1 VGLSL
6 WCQRSTRHGKHTN
19 STSLGWNV
27 LFQTSWGRFQ
37 RRFETIFEDL
47 DRHGKL
53 VDQQASAL
61 SIAEVAQIR
70 RENSE
75 WREKRLG
82 QISNDEKLQA
92 DNEYRSIISW
102 LKIDETEQTQ
112 IVEAISDEEKQFPG
126 TCDWVSQNAKIK
138 AWLQKRPECAY
149 LRLQGSPG
157 CGKSVIAAKLVS
169 YLQAVGSPIV
179 RHFCTDTFPSSTRY
193 DSVLKSFILQLLV
206 RSDELVAHVYK
217 ECNGGRK
224 QITPNFLAKLLQ
236 TLIASLSDQPRDPL
250 HIWFI
255 VDGINECDEQV
266 QLINLMNK
274 ISLISAASH
283 GAVCKVLLTTRPM
296 SRTIMAKFKKS
307 PDISLSENNS
317 PLNSAIRMYVA
328 RRLVLLQDR
337 FRELELDPQRI
348 DELGERISNKA
359 NSKNTSM
366 LLSYRI

>member
-1 VGLSL
+1 MF
-6 WCQRSTRHGKHTN
+6 H
-19 STSLGWNV
+19 
-27 LFQTSWGRFQ
+27 TSWGRFQ
-37 RRFETIFEDL
+37 RRFDTIFEDL
-47 DRHGKL
+47 ERHGKL
-53 VDQQASAL
+53 VDQQADAL
-61 SIAEVAQIR
+61 NIAMVAQIR
-70 RENSE
+70 RENLE
-75 WREKRLG
+75 WREKRLD
-82 QISNDEKLQA
+82 QLRHDEKLQA
-92 DNEYRSIISW
+92 DNEYRSILSW

-138 AWLQKRPECAY
+138 AWLQKRPEGAY

-169 YLQAVGSPIV
+169 HLQAAGAPIV
-179 RHFCTDTFPSSTRY
+179 RHFCTYTFPSSTKY
-193 DSVLKSFILQLLV
+193 DNVLKSFVLQLLL
-206 RSDELVAHVYK
+206 RSDELIAHVYK

-224 QITPNFLAKLLQ
+224 QITSNFLAKLLQ
-236 TLIASLSDQPRDPL
+236 TLITSLSDQPREPL

-255 VDGINECDEQV
+255 VDGINECDEQE

-274 ISLISAASH
+274 ISLISATSH

-296 SRTIMAKFKKS
+296 PPTIIAKFKKG
-307 PDISLSENNS
+307 DISLSENNS

-348 DELGERISNKA
+348 DKLGELISEKA
-359 NSKNTSM
+359 DGKDPRPH
-366 LLSYRI
+366 LCYRL